1 MKPGTASRQRA
12 AHPAGVSSAS
22 RLYGKRVM
30 LRALTADDFEAFS
43 EVRQRNGRWLTDW
56 EPLRPASSADP
67 AINREA
73 FERRCD
79 VRDRERAAGNA
90 YTYGIF
96 VDSIFIG
103 EINLNGVSRGS
114 MQSATIGYWI
124 DRAKAGHGYVP
135 EAVVVLVRHAFEQLR
150 SIASRSASSRA
161 TRTACA
167 SSANSAGV
175 MRVVPSDSWKSTACG
190 KTTTA
195 SASPQ
200 KSGTS
205 APKNS
210 RATGS
215 SASRFLPATPRDA
228 RETTAGE
235 STTLAGRVR
244 TPPLRCASARGRCP
258 SPSS

>member
-12 AHPAGVSSAS
+12 AYPAGVSSAS

-56 EPLRPASSADP
+56 EPLRPSSSADP

-96 VDSIFIG
+96 VDSVFIG

-114 MQSATIGYWI
+114 MQSATIG
-124 DRAKAGHGYVP
+124 
-135 EAVVVLVRHAFEQLR
+135 
-150 SIASRSASSRA
+150 
-161 TRTACA
+161 
-167 SSANSAGV
+167 
-175 MRVVPSDSWKSTACG
+175 
-190 KTTTA
+190 
-195 SASPQ
+195 
-200 KSGTS
+200 
-205 APKNS
+205 
-210 RATGS
+210 
-215 SASRFLPATPRDA
+215 
-228 RETTAGE
+228 
-235 STTLAGRVR
+235 
-244 TPPLRCASARGRCP
+244 
-258 SPSS
+258 